1 MARVHWNPE
10 WIGILGHLREM
21 VSLSPES
28 LASCWT
34 KNHQHGPP
42 ATLDD
47 KGDQPGTEDLLLMR
61 AGRRQAGCEEVWVW
75 VSLTPGATLCK
86 RSGSGTIE
94 WGGGRLGTGLLQLPG
109 GLQGNQLHL
118 PE

>member
-61 AGRRQAGCEEVWVW
+61 AVEG
-75 VSLTPGATLCK
+75 SLG
-86 RSGSGTIE
+86 
-94 WGGGRLGTGLLQLPG
+94 LGLFDTRCNPLQKKWLRD
-109 GLQGNQLHL
+109 H
-118 PE
+118 